1 MDLWTVLFIVILV
14 VIALVVVAIV
24 TGGVML
30 SRGVL
35 GLVKKGK
42 PKYESAKRS
51 ALKVR
56 AESTSGPIGE
66 ILRHRVA
73 LQESLEA
80 TRRSLDVAQ
89 GTGQYTGNLPSIFA
103 TLEQAG
109 AVMEHQLLV
118 AQQEP
123 DPAVQGVYAKN
134 LAGQVE
140 QITQTA
146 KGVRNALASAAAPTE
161 HADLKDLSRT
171 LEIEA
176 AMLSN
181 WSKTYTELGGDQ

>member
-1 MDLWTVLFIVILV
+1 MDLWTVVFIVILV

-56 AESTSGPIGE
+56 AESTSGPVGE
-66 ILRHRVA
+66 ILRQRVS

-80 TRRSLDVAQ
+80 TRRSLDVAE
-89 GTGQYTGNLPSIFA
+89 GTGQYTGKLPSIFA

-109 AVMEHQLLV
+109 TVMEHQLLV

-123 DPAVQGVYAKN
+123 DLAIQGVYAKN

-146 KGVRNALASAAAPTE
+146 TGVRKALASAAAP
-161 HADLKDLSRT
+161 AGDSDLQDLTRS

-176 AMLSN
+176 TMLKN
-181 WSKTYTELGGDQ
+181 WSKTYTDLGNDQ